1 MLEKRGGRSLPR
13 EVLTDE
19 AAQRWHAHE
28 GARKPAPR
36 PMPLAD
42 WWDCTMRSSEGIRAG
57 NLAAG
62 VCLPEEQDLRGP

>member
-19 AAQRWHAHE
+19 AAQQWHAHE

-36 PMPLAD
+36 PMSLAD
-42 WWDCTMRSSEGIRAG
+42 WRGIAR
-57 NLAAG
+57 
-62 VCLPEEQDLRGP
+62 